1 MKSVDNLV
9 HLEQSD
15 TNQPVVLT
23 LLQEEAVTVSAEGR
37 RDDTIDKHDEVVSL
51 KQQHEHEEEEA
62 QTQPPHQDLEHPD
75 SSSSVQYPPQQ
86 PTTNNLVDDDDDV
99 ANDEDAVGRAQLIAS
114 MKLDENKEGG
124 DDPFTDEEKAML
136 DEGGRKIKAAIA
148 DSQKTKV
155 RNVRKAN
162 I

>member
-1 MKSVDNLV
+1 MKSVDHLV
-9 HLEQSD
+9 HLEQGD
-15 TNQPVVLT
+15 NNQPVVLKR
-23 LLQEEAVTVSAEGR
+23 LQEEAVIMSAEGR
-37 RDDTIDKHDEVVSL
+37 HDDTIDTHDEVVSL

-62 QTQPPHQDLEHPD
+62 QPQPPHQDLEPSYSAHD
-75 SSSSVQYPPQQ
+75 E
-86 PTTNNLVDDDDDV
+86 
-99 ANDEDAVGRAQLIAS
+99 DEDAVGRAQLIAS

-124 DDPFTDEEKAML
+124 DDPFTEEEKAML
-136 DEGGRKIKAAIA
+136 DEGVRKIKAAIA